1 MDLTAVSGHAQRAQW
16 RAWYSL
22 LSWYTTRTGA
32 EFQCMNWGYD
42 DGRELVPPSAPE
54 RLPLQLYR
62 HLVEGTP
69 LAGKVVVDV
78 SCGRGG
84 GLAHL
89 ARACVPAEAIGLDF
103 APGNVAICR
112 RMLGDAAPN
121 LSFRVGDAEAI
132 PLPAGSADVV
142 LSVEASHCYGDVA
155 RFLDEAR
162 RVLRPRGHLL
172 WADFA
177 PRARLPLL
185 DRLARERFE
194 VLDAREITEEVRR
207 AIRLDQARRRA
218 IIERYSPRVLH
229 RLFYRFAAADDR
241 SATVRMFDRG
251 DHCYFLRRL
260 VRGEE
265 RP

>member
-1 MDLTAVSGHAQRAQW
+1 MDLTAVSRHAQRAQW
-16 RAWYSL
+16 KAWYSL
-22 LSWYTTRTGA
+22 LSWYTIRTGA

-78 SCGRGG
+78 SCGCGG

-103 APGNVAICR
+103 APGNVSICR

-185 DRLARERFE
+185 DRPRERFE
-194 VLDAREITEEVRR
+194 VLDAREITKRCG
-207 AIRLDQARRRA
+207 ARSASTRPGGARSSSGTA
-218 IIERYSPRVLH
+218 HACCTGSS
-229 RLFYRFAAADDR
+229 RFAAAADR

-251 DHCYFLRRL
+251 DHRYFLRRL